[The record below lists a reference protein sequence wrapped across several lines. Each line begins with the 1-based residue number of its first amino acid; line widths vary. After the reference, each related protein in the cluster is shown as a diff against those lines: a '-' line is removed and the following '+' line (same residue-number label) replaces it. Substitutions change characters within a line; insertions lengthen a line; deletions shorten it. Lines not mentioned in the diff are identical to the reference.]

1 MTDITPNKIFDARGN
16 LIWQNGLGAVSAQT
30 AQSIQR
36 ATALVNQSSSLASQL
51 KDSKP
56 NETPNNVGKAAN
68 SIATAAGNIAGVAL
82 LIPAPAGPV
91 IAIVAG
97 AVAAVAGLIS
107 AIWGSDAD
115 EATYAQAAQITAE
128 NTKIER
134 ENYQLDQKRDALVS
148 SIQNAMPLIRQFAKQ
163 ENIDLNTA
171 TLTGLMGL
179 QNGLGAATA
188 QQQLTSAQG
197 LNEFLKAQQ
206 NKRIL
211 DIAELTKSFEAVAD
225 TLVARQKQLQLMNTL
240 QTYGSYGAGAVGLGA
255 LVYGGLKLAKGET
268 KTGAISAGSGIA
280 LAALAYWL
288 YTQSQKTEVLSQQGQ
303 QVLQTASQTINATSR
318 SKYPTKEQ
326 LTQALREAGQT
337 NDLAAIA
344 ATYNAETGSWTK
356 GDFVGQVINS
366 EPIKIKSCKGSECY
380 YGADTKYFL
389 SRNRGVNGLRGLR
402 GYAEEMKGLPASYLL
417 R

>member
-1 MTDITPNKIFDARGN
+1 MKAITPNKIFDARGN
-16 LIWQNGLGAVSAQT
+16 LIWQGGLGAVSAQT

-36 ATALVNQSSSLASQL
+36 ATALVNQSSALASQL
-51 KDSKP
+51 RDSKP
-56 NETPNNVGKAAN
+56 NETPNEVGKAA
-68 SIATAAGNIAGVAL
+68 SAIALASGTIAAATVWFPPAAL
-82 LIPAPAGPV
+82 
-91 IAIVAG
+91 VAG
-97 AVAAVAGLIS
+97 AVAAVATLIG
-107 AIWGSDAD
+107 AIWGSDTD
-115 EATYAQAAQITAE
+115 ESSYQLAAQLTAE

-134 ENYQLDQKRDALVS
+134 ENYQLDQKRDALLE
-148 SIQNAMPLIRQFAKQ
+148 SIRSVMPEVKKFAAQ
-163 ENIDLNTA
+163 QNIDLNTA

-179 QNGLGAATA
+179 KNGLGAATA

-206 NKRIL
+206 NKAIL
-211 DIAELTKSFEAVAD
+211 DIAELTKSFEAVAE
-225 TLVARQKQLQLMNTL
+225 TLTARQRQLQLMNTL

-255 LVYGGLKLAKGET
+255 LVYGGLKLAKGEI
-268 KTGAISAGSGIA
+268 KTGAISAGGGVA

-356 GDFVGQVINS
+356 GDFVGTVISS

>member
-1 MTDITPNKIFDARGN
+1 MTAITPNKIFDARGN
-16 LIWQNGLGAVSAQT
+16 LIWQGGLGAVSAQT

-36 ATALVNQSSSLASQL
+36 ATALVNQSSALASQL
-51 KDSKP
+51 RDSKP
-56 NETPNNVGKAAN
+56 NETPNEVGKAA
-68 SIATAAGNIAGVAL
+68 SAIALASGTIAAATVWFPPAAL
-82 LIPAPAGPV
+82 
-91 IAIVAG
+91 VAG
-97 AVAAVAGLIS
+97 AVAAVATLIG
-107 AIWGSDAD
+107 AIWGSDTD
-115 EATYAQAAQITAE
+115 ESSYQLAAQLTAE

-134 ENYQLDQKRDALVS
+134 ENYQLDQKRDALLE
-148 SIQNAMPLIRQFAKQ
+148 SIRSVMPEVKKFAAQQNI
-163 ENIDLNTA
+163 NLNTA

-179 QNGLGAATA
+179 KNGLGAATA

-211 DIAELTKSFEAVAD
+211 DIAELTKSFEAIAE
-225 TLVARQKQLQLMNTL
+225 TLTARQRQLQLMNTL
-240 QTYGSYGAGAVGLGA
+240 QTYGSYGAGALGLGA

-356 GDFVGQVINS
+356 GDFVGTVISS

>member
-1 MTDITPNKIFDARGN
+1 MKAITPNKIFDARGN
-16 LIWQNGLGAVSAQT
+16 LISQGGLGAVSAQT

-36 ATALVNQSSSLASQL
+36 ATALVNQSSALASQL
-51 KDSKP
+51 RDSKP
-56 NETPNNVGKAAN
+56 NETPNEVGKAA
-68 SIATAAGNIAGVAL
+68 SAIALASGTISAATVWFPPAAL
-82 LIPAPAGPV
+82 
-91 IAIVAG
+91 VAG
-97 AVAAVAGLIS
+97 AVAAVATLIG
-107 AIWGSDAD
+107 AIWGSDTD
-115 EATYAQAAQITAE
+115 ESSYQLAAQLTAE

-134 ENYQLDQKRDALVS
+134 ENYQLDQKRDALLE
-148 SIQNAMPLIRQFAKQ
+148 SIRSVMPEVKKFAAQ
-163 ENIDLNTA
+163 QNIDLNTA
-171 TLTGLMGL
+171 TLTGLMCL

-211 DIAELTKSFEAVAD
+211 DIAELTKSFEAVAE
-225 TLVARQKQLQLMNTL
+225 TLTARQRQLQLMNTL
-240 QTYGSYGAGAVGLGA
+240 QTYGSYGAGALGLGA

-356 GDFVGQVINS
+356 GDFVGTVISS

>member
-1 MTDITPNKIFDARGN
+1 MKAITPNKIVDARGN
-16 LIWQNGLGAVSAQT
+16 VVWPTSLGAVSAQT
-30 AQSIQR
+30 VTSINR
-36 ATALVNQSSSLASQL
+36 ASQLVNQSSSLASQL
-51 KDSKP
+51 RDAKP
-56 NETPNNVGKAAN
+56 NDTPNNVGKAAG
-68 SIATAAGNIAGVAL
+68 SIATAAGTIAGVAL
-82 LIPAPAGPV
+82 LIPPPAGV
-91 IAIVAG
+91 AIAAVAG
-97 AVAAVAGLIS
+97 AVAAVASLIGL
-107 AIWGSDAD
+107 IWGSDAD
-115 EATYAQAAQITAE
+115 EATYAQAAQLTAE

-148 SIQNAMPLIRQFAKQ
+148 SIQSAMPLVQLFAKQ
-163 ENIDLNTA
+163 ENIDINTA

-211 DIAELTKSFEAVAD
+211 DIAELTKSFEAVAE
-225 TLVARQKQLQLMNTL
+225 TLTARQRQLQLMKNI
-240 QTYGSYGAGAVGLGA
+240 QTYGSYGAGALGLGA
-255 LVYGGLKLAKGET
+255 LVYGGLKLAKGEI
-268 KTGAISAGSGIA
+268 KTGSISAGGGVA

-356 GDFVGQVINS
+356 GDFVGTVISS